1 MSRRSDPSAAA
12 AQSVRLPSQPI
23 VVRVTASENDRGAL
37 RRAGLLARATSRPV
51 VAVYMRDL
59 EYPVLSVSID
69 GMVTGLEWSTQA
81 VEEDQLV
88 AVARCIA
95 GIRSPE
101 CVLAVSHQ
109 TWIGLATQAPRKG
122 AARRSRSN
130 DGDVGGNEICFRPVR
145 ATLLDASRKSHWAV
159 SNVRVLTG

>member
-1 MSRRSDPSAAA
+1 MSRRSDPSAA

-23 VVRVTASENDRGAL
+23 VVRVTASENDHGAL
-37 RRAGLLARATSRPV
+37 RRAALLARATSRPV

-69 GMVTGLEWSTQA
+69 GMVTGLEWSSQA

-95 GIRSPE
+95 EFDPLNVSWQFLTRHGSAWQLRRLARELNGEVVPMTETSVAVRS
-101 CVLAVSHQ
+101 VLARLVRRYWTPAPSF
-109 TWIGLATQAPRKG
+109 TQP
-122 AARRSRSN
+122 
-130 DGDVGGNEICFRPVR
+130 
-145 ATLLDASRKSHWAV
+145 
-159 SNVRVLTG
+159 

>member
-95 GIRSPE
+95 EFDPLNVSWQFLTRHGSAWQLRRLARELHGEVVPMTETSVAMRSVFARFVRRCWTP
-101 CVLAVSHQ
+101 
-109 TWIGLATQAPRKG
+109 
-122 AARRSRSN
+122 AAS
-130 DGDVGGNEICFRPVR
+130 
-145 ATLLDASRKSHWAV
+145 
-159 SNVRVLTG
+159 LTGP